1 METMKLKINGMSCQ
15 MCVKHVAHALQGV
28 DGVADVEVNL
38 DAGTANVTFDPT
50 KADLAAFTAAVAE
63 ADYEV
68 AGLA

>member
-15 MCVKHVAHALQGV
+15 MCVKHVTHALQGV
-28 DGVADVEVNL
+28 DGVADVEVSL
-38 DAGTANVTFDPT
+38 EAGTASVTFDPT